1 MKNKFLLFGLCLSLM
16 ACSEESS
23 APVDNSPTEN
33 KVLMLK
39 VDLLTSEFEGGK
51 ELTFDDASTFTI
63 AAEYDAPGD
72 FGGIKLKYEELNAPL
87 FEGTVHWMGLG
98 EISYPEINPAQS
110 FNTIENAVSL
120 PNESLLKIV
129 EYLPFAT
136 PLDEWPYAPDYA
148 TLWHA
153 VDNLEIVK
161 EYRENNPNA
170 KVNFF
175 LYTPSVGVGNPAG
188 WDWFIILKN

>member
-1 MKNKFLLFGLCLSLM
+1 M

-120 PNESLLKIV
+120 PNESLLDVV

-136 PLDEWPYAPDYA
+136 PLDEWPYTPDYA

-175 LYTPSVGVGNPAG
+175 LYTPSVGVGNPAD